1 MSAPSDGQRTVERH
15 QVAATA
21 REEVGRGVRSLVA
34 RSSQRLAPLI
44 PLLVMALVV
53 LVTYLRIV
61 WLLPRGF
68 DWTDESFIMSMT
80 ASDRIAV
87 GEPWGFQHLLNP
99 LYRLTGESVLA
110 FRVLR
115 LVGYVAVSAAVVLL
129 ASAALHRIGV
139 TIGRAGWALVV
150 VFSQVG
156 TFIAWSYPPRYLS
169 HNELASWFSQ
179 VGVALI
185 LLSLAW
191 GTSHADR
198 RSAKAMWT
206 IWLTLGATT
215 TVLVF
220 AKVTSGVA
228 FAAVLAVVL
237 LVPNNQL
244 RLWQRVVGAAGGG
257 GGALLL
263 LWLLGA
269 PIGPFFRNVIAVATD
284 GSAQAAFGHPLSALV
299 PYYIDSM
306 LTTWNVVLTAL
317 VLFTLSMAPLL
328 RRVQMDPSR
337 TRLGGWDRLVWIFA
351 ALLAVTLVALPRA
364 DPWLYAGYLAVFMG
378 AAALIG
384 FALACGD
391 DDAMSGSGFRRV
403 ATVVVAGGALVS
415 APVIA
420 SVGTNVALAGHF
432 MFSATLWATALGIAL
447 VLLGEGARRLGTPAR
462 AVPALIALVLV
473 LLATAGV
480 EKSARQPYRMEAL
493 ESQQTPTSVPELRGL
508 LLTESEAEWIDWVA
522 EAGESLG
529 ADGVPAIAISSP
541 GALYAFNHSGYA
553 NPWTD
558 AMWPAS
564 FSALQV
570 ACAEPPPDL
579 FVLQPGTSNPDDPST
594 VGTVASLAAC
604 GINFPNDFEMVDEY
618 RSTEPERA
626 MAIWRLDTAS

>member
-1 MSAPSDGQRTVERH
+1 M
-15 QVAATA
+15 
-21 REEVGRGVRSLVA
+21 
-34 RSSQRLAPLI
+34 I
-44 PLLVMALVV
+44 PLLLMAFVV
-53 LVTYLRIV
+53 VVTYLRIV

-99 LYRLTGESVLA
+99 LYRLTGESALA

-115 LVGYVAVSAAVVLL
+115 LVGYLAVSAAVVLL
-129 ASAALHRIGV
+129 AKAALRRIGV

-191 GTSHADR
+191 GTSRADR

-206 IWLTLGATT
+206 VWLTLGATT

-257 GGALLL
+257 GGALLM
-263 LWLLGA
+263 LWLVGA
-269 PIGPFFRNVIAVATD
+269 PIGPFFRNVISVATD

-328 RRVQMDPSR
+328 RRVPVAALHA
-337 TRLGGWDRLVWIFA
+337 RLGGWDRLVWIFA

-364 DPWLYAGYLAVFMG
+364 DPWLYLGYLVVFMG

-384 FALACGD
+384 FAVAWGGD
-391 DDAMSGSGFRRV
+391 AAMGGGSGFRRV
-403 ATVVVAGGALVS
+403 ETVVVAGGALVS

-432 MFSATLWATALGIAL
+432 MFAATLWATALGVAL
-447 VLLGEGARRLGTPAR
+447 ALLGEGARRLGTPAR

-473 LLATAGV
+473 LLATAAV
-480 EKSARQPYRMEAL
+480 EKSARQPYRMAAL
-493 ESQQTPTSVPELRGL
+493 ASQQTPTSVPELRGL

-541 GALYAFNHSGYA
+541 GALYVFNHSGYA

-570 ACAEPPPDL
+570 ACTEQPSDL
-579 FVLQPGTSNPDDPST
+579 FVLQPGTSTPEEPT
-594 VGTVASLAAC
+594 TMGTVAALAAC
-604 GINFPNDFEMVDEY
+604 GIEFPDDFEVVDEY
-618 RSTEPERA
+618 RSTEPARA
-626 MAIWRLDTAS
+626 MTIWRLDTAS